1 MKSVRGLMVWRGVVM
16 AGQAQATKL
25 VNVRLPAWAID
36 FVDSRSAEAGI
47 TKTQV
52 VIEAISCLREE
63 QVQALMREGYEEMSR
78 TGQQLAE
85 EDLAAV
91 IESLPAW

>member
-1 MKSVRGLMVWRGVVM
+1 M
-16 AGQAQATKL
+16 AGQNQATKL
-25 VNVRLPAWAID
+25 VNVRLPAWASD
-36 FVDSRSAEAGI
+36 FVNSRSAEYRV

-52 VIEAISCLREE
+52 IIEAISCLREE

-78 TGQQLAE
+78 TGQSLAE

-91 IESLPAW
+91 VESLPIW